1 MKKNITILLLVALL
15 ASTISGCKHE
25 QTGIAEP
32 ESTSETESEN
42 LVETK
47 PDLIEMRKDVSDNLP
62 DTDMNGFCF
71 RMYLWSDI
79 AVNSFTPEE
88 LNGDMVNDA
97 IYNRKIGLEE
107 RFNTVLQGDNSGAEG
122 SVQHTRMLK
131 NLILS
136 GDDTYHLAQM
146 HSMEG
151 PSLSMENGLYNLC
164 DVPYIDLTKPWWPQF
179 MVEELSFMGQL
190 YVFNNQLTTNFIDGS
205 IVLFFNRDLLEQYDL
220 ENPYDIMESGAW
232 TYDRMQKLIAGTYVD
247 LNGDGVRDDSDQY
260 GYTSRGWFPYE
271 MISSYLSIL
280 EKTDTDLSVS
290 FLNDRTVS
298 FFEKLVQVYYNNS
311 DVYLSDKA
319 SELFGAGQSVFVLG
333 GLSMIGSTYRDVDMH
348 IGLLP
353 PPKLDETQAEYV
365 VCGGRDLFGIPAT
378 VQDVAYV
385 GILTEALSAEGYKN
399 VYPKYYEESLK
410 VKYLRDDTYWE
421 QAQNTLDLIER
432 SLTLNFWYMYGNWIF
447 FNTANDLLNKGSSDF
462 LSYWAKKENSAQKR
476 VDDVCMY
483 FSSYID

>member
-1 MKKNITILLLVALL
+1 MKKLITILLLAAML
-15 ASTISGCKHE
+15 TGTMSGCQRE
-25 QTGIAEP
+25 QTDSTEP
-32 ESTSETESEN
+32 ENTRETESES
-42 LVETK
+42 TAAAK
-47 PDLIEMRKDVSDNLP
+47 PDLIEMRKDIEDGLP
-62 DTDMNGFCF
+62 ATDMNGFCF
-71 RMYLWSDI
+71 RMYLWSGD
-79 AVNSFTPEE
+79 AVDSFTPAE

-97 IYNRKIGLEE
+97 VYNRKIGLEE
-107 RFNTVLQGDNSGAEG
+107 RFNTVLRGDNSGEEG
-122 SVQHTRMLK
+122 SVKHTRALK

-151 PSLSMENGLYNLC
+151 PSLSMENGLYNLRE
-164 DVPYIDLTKPWWPQF
+164 VPHVDLTKPWWPEF

-220 ENPYDIMESGAW
+220 ENPYDIMEAGAW
-232 TYDRMQKLIAGTYVD
+232 TYDRMEALIAGTYTD
-247 LNGDGVRDDSDQY
+247 LNGDGVRDDGDRY
-260 GYTSRGWFPYE
+260 GYTSRGMYPYE
-271 MISSYLSIL
+271 MISSDLSIL
-280 EKTDTDLSVS
+280 EKTDTELSVS
-290 FLNDRTVS
+290 FQNDRTVS
-298 FFEKLVQVYYNNS
+298 FFEKLLQVYYNNT

-319 SELFGAGQSVFVLG
+319 GDLFGAGQSVFALG
-333 GLSMIGSTYRDVDMH
+333 GLGMIGSTYRDVDIR

-378 VQDVAYV
+378 VRDVEYV

-421 QAQNTLDLIER
+421 QAQNTLDRIER

-447 FNTANDLLNKGSSDF
+447 FNTANDLLGKGSADF
-462 LSYWAKKENSAQKR
+462 LSYWAKKENAAQKQ
-476 VDDVCMY
+476 VDDVCAY
-483 FSSYID
+483 FAAHTD